1 MSIGIIKSQTSSPR
15 DDGLGTDVGHTCHL
29 ILVSFIED
37 HSMNNIEN
45 GIEMRDSQRL
55 QGWEPILERWHK
67 ELERMVQLTGGLD
80 APYAQLERGNA
91 HHLGVCAAI
100 EGYACI
106 REVIGGETG
115 SSAGRL
121 DLALISDKRIDLVE
135 CKWDEFRF
143 QEPPTAGNI
152 KKTIESACKKAKE
165 WTSVHTPLYSES
177 ESGRET
183 RRIGVVFFT
192 PYYYG
197 HNSSF
202 ASKVEGAISFIKSA
216 SSPDA
221 IAWSFPLKTREM
233 AYFQNSRDVRRYPG
247 VIAVVKLAQ

>member
-1 MSIGIIKSQTSSPR
+1 MELLRAKR
-15 DDGLGTDVGHTCHL
+15 DDGLGTDVDHTCRL
-29 ILVSFIED
+29 ILVNFTED
-37 HSMNNIEN
+37 HSMNIEN

-55 QGWEPILERWHK
+55 QGWKPILERWHK
-67 ELERMVQLTGGLD
+67 ELERMAQLTGGLD

-115 SSAGRL
+115 NSAGRL

-143 QEPPTAGNI
+143 QEQPTANNI
-152 KKTIESACKKAKE
+152 KKTIRSACEKARE

-177 ESGRET
+177 ELGRET

-197 HNSSF
+197 HSSSF
-202 ASKVEGAISFIKSA
+202 SSSFESKVEGAISFIKSA
-216 SSPDA
+216 SSPPDA